1 MIYMKQTN
9 ILDLF
14 RFKSFRGF
22 AIHVGK
28 MRLIFT
34 VFYLVINPQIIQEW
48 YISIH
53 NHSESG
59 LSLLNI
65 SQKQANANSGMHN
78 DCKNLFNKFQDQYK
92 GRVVPV
98 NKMVDSNYRTNVKSQ
113 TANCSY
119 S

>member
-1 MIYMKQTN
+1 MISMKQSN

-14 RFKSFRGF
+14 RFKSFHGF

-28 MRLIFT
+28 MGLIFT

-78 DCKNLFNKFQDQYK
+78 DCMHVEHIETDHVNNGNTDFKHCGNKENPETSK
-92 GRVVPV
+92 EIPS
-98 NKMVDSNYRTNVKSQ
+98 K
-113 TANCSY
+113 
-119 S
+119 